1 MHKKT
6 RIAPTPSG
14 YLHLG
19 NVLSMLITTAIAR
32 QQNIPILLRIDDLD
46 QLRAKKKYI
55 EDIFTTLRFLEIP
68 WDEGPASAKDFQK
81 NWSQRIRLPLYME
94 HLNSLLQKGM
104 LFSCDCSR
112 KKVARSSRDLSYPG
126 ICINKKLD
134 FKEVEQNWR
143 INLPMGEVAEMKQ
156 LIGKVIASKLPP
168 VLQHFVI
175 KKKDGLPAYQLTSVI
190 DDIHY
195 GVDTIIRG
203 KDLYGSTVAQLIL
216 AKKMGNNPF
225 GTSRFLHH
233 PLVMASQHLKLS
245 KSAGSTSIYYLRQH
259 GFDKESIYQQ
269 ISNILPLPH
278 PVSNFEE
285 FVKVFDVSYLPK
297 DNLILGK

>member
-1 MHKKT
+1 MFTKT

-46 QLRAKKKYI
+46 QLRAKKKYVD
-55 EDIFTTLRFLEIP
+55 DIFSTLRFLEIP
-68 WDEGPASAKDFQK
+68 WDEGPVSAKDYQK

-94 HLNSLLQKGM
+94 HLNILQNKGM
-104 LFSCDCSR
+104 LFACDCSR

-126 ICINKKLD
+126 ICLNKKLD

-143 INLPMGEVAEMKQ
+143 IKLPMGEVTDMIQ
-156 LIGKVIASKLPP
+156 LGGKVISSKLPP
-168 VLQHFVI
+168 ALQHFVI

-190 DDIHY
+190 DDIHF
-195 GVDTIIRG
+195 GIDTIIRG
-203 KDLYGSTVAQLIL
+203 KDLYGSTLAQLIL
-216 AKKMGNNPF
+216 AKKLGNNQF
-225 GTSRFLHH
+225 GNSRFLHH

-259 GFDKESIYQQ
+259 GVSKDMIYRE
-269 ISNILPLPH
+269 ISGLLSFPE
-278 PVSNFEE
+278 PVSNFGE
-285 FVKVFDVSYLPK
+285 FLTVFDVKYLPK
-297 DNLILGK
+297 DNLIMGK

>member
-1 MHKKT
+1 MFTKT

-68 WDEGPASAKDFQK
+68 WDEGPANAKDFQK
-81 NWSQRIRLPLYME
+81 NWSQRIRLPQYME
-94 HLNSLLQKGM
+94 HLNILQKKGM
-104 LFSCDCSR
+104 LFACDCSR

-126 ICINKKLD
+126 ICLNKNLD

-143 INLPMGEVAEMKQ
+143 IKLPMGELADMKQ
-156 LIGKVIASKLPP
+156 LDGKVISSKLPP
-168 VLQHFVI
+168 ALQYFVI

-190 DDIHY
+190 DDIHF
-195 GVDTIIRG
+195 GIDTIIRG

-216 AKKMGNNPF
+216 SKKLGNNQF
-225 GTSRFLHH
+225 CKNSFFHH

-259 GFDKESIYQQ
+259 GVSKEMIYQE
-269 ISNILPLPH
+269 ISGLLSFPK
-278 PVSNFEE
+278 PVSNFAE
-285 FVKVFDVSYLPK
+285 FVKAFDVKNLPK
-297 DNLILGK
+297 DNLIMGK